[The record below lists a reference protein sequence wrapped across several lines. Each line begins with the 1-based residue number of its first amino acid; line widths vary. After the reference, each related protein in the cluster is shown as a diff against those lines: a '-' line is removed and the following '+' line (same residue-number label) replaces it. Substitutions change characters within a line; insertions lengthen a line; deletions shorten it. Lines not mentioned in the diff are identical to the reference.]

1 MGPRFKSM
9 DKNIE
14 KNEADLAY
22 KNSEAYRHHCEV
34 LSLVRMYRE
43 HGAEKVKSF
52 LLQVEKNRESDAAE
66 RLRLEAAAHLGLGK
80 KR

>member
-1 MGPRFKSM
+1 M
-9 DKNIE
+9 DENIG
-14 KNEADLAY
+14 KDDANLAY
-22 KNSEAYRHHCEV
+22 KNSEPYKHHCEI
-34 LSLVRMYRE
+34 LSVARMYRE

-52 LLQVEKNRESDAAE
+52 LLQVEKNRGNDAAE